1 MSALDQPLLVANCNY
16 HVGHEITVRVAEYQ
30 GFFRGEGFT
39 NYVYKKGGILP
50 GPLERQGLA
59 LAVSE
64 QGLDIVTAV
73 NVESV
78 IVQCATGA
86 KLRIV
91 GGWRYE
97 STPDL
102 KWYAARHLREVEQ
115 LRNARIGI
123 REFGSLTHIS
133 MSNALRGSGLDPESD
148 VEWVL
153 DPVFAYR
160 NNTAHLEMLR
170 RGKVDVVTSAPPLS
184 DQLDAEGYPVV
195 LDPKASFPKGRP
207 GKVIIATTRTIEQ
220 RRTELCS
227 FLRGIIRA
235 FWYKRDPDNLTAL
248 QKLEAELRST
258 SHNEDE
264 RRVAIVTGPEKLE
277 GWPLPIDGGVP
288 RKALEAVIDS
298 MVASGEIE
306 NAPALESVLEDG
318 PVFDAYRDVSM
329 RPELKTALQRAQV
342 SAAKY
347 GF

>member
-16 HVGHEITVRVAEYQ
+16 HVGHEITVRLAEAQ
-30 GFFRGEGFT
+30 GFFREEGFT
-39 NYVYKKGGILP
+39 NYVYKNGGILP
-50 GPLERQGLA
+50 GPLERQELA
-59 LAVSE
+59 LAVAE

-78 IVQCATGA
+78 IVQCARGS

-102 KWYAARHLREVEQ
+102 KWYAARHLREVGQ
-115 LRNARIGI
+115 LRKARIGI

-133 MSNALRGSGLDPESD
+133 MSNALRASGLDPESD

-170 RGKVDVVTSAPPLS
+170 RSKVDVVTSAPPLS
-184 DQLDAEGYPVV
+184 EQLDAEGYPVV

-207 GKVIIATTRTIEQ
+207 GKVIIATTRTIER

-235 FWYKRDPDNLTAL
+235 FWYKRDPDNLPAI
-248 QKLEAELRST
+248 QKLEVELRRA

-288 RKALEAVIDS
+288 RKALVGIIEEMVTNDEIDR
-298 MVASGEIE
+298 VVPVEEII
-306 NAPALESVLEDG
+306 VDG
-318 PVFDAYRDVSM
+318 PASEAYRDVSS
-329 RPELKTALQRAQV
+329 RPELNAALRRAQV
-342 SAAKY
+342 AAEKY